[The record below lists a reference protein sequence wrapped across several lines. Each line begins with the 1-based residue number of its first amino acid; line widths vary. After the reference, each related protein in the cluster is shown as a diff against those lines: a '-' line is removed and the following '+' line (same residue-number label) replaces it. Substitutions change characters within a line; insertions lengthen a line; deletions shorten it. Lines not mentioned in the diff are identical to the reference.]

1 MSLILSTLLLCC
13 PVAAQVAP
21 TPQVHFSAFPQDL
34 QIVPRDADGYGQVQI
49 AGQILT
55 AEAGHLQLQVWRNHE
70 LWLDKELPPVFSTSI
85 AIPAELAN
93 YTFTASWIAGGQ
105 TRLLDQAQNVA
116 AGDVY
121 LISGQS
127 NANAIDYQNEQLG
140 NQHQRHW
147 IRSFGSA
154 STNPNE
160 VAADLDWHL
169 AEAETGLTSGSV
181 GTWGLR
187 MAQLLLDEYQIP
199 IALLNGAVGGTQISY
214 HLRNDLQH
222 ADMNTAYGR
231 LLWRAQAAGVA
242 DKAKAFFWYQGES
255 DGMTSV
261 PVYSDRFYDLYLDWQ
276 EDCIGLR
283 EIYLMPVMKGCG
295 NPTLLLRDQQRRA
308 ADELPNITVMSVT
321 ATGAHDGCHFFYAGY
336 REIGNRL
343 ARILAR
349 DFYGSLDIANIT
361 PPNPLEAQ
369 FANAAHDQILVTY
382 RVPTDQLIVGPEV
395 YLDFHLG
402 DGPEVVTSA
411 TLAGPGQI
419 LLTLDQPTQA
429 TNLAYRGHAGNGG
442 DWLMNSRG
450 VGALVFKGL
459 PILP

>member
-1 MSLILSTLLLCC
+1 MSLLLSTLLLCT
-13 PVAAQVAP
+13 PVAAQVAA

-49 AGQILT
+49 AGEVLT
-55 AEAGHLQLQVWRNHE
+55 AEPGGLQLQVFRNDE
-70 LWLDKELPPVFSTSI
+70 LWLEQNLTQSFAVSI
-85 AIPAELAN
+85 AIPAELAD
-93 YTFTASWIAGGQ
+93 YSFFASWMVGGQ
-105 TRLLDQAQNVA
+105 AQVVGKADNVA

-121 LISGQS
+121 IISGQS
-127 NANAIDYQNEQLG
+127 NANAIDYHSEQLG
-140 NQHQRHW
+140 NQHQRNW

-154 STNPNE
+154 STDPNV
-160 VAADLDWHL
+160 VANDLAWHL
-169 AEAETGLTSGSV
+169 AEAEIGLTSGSV

-231 LLWRAQAAGVA
+231 LLWRAQTAGVA

-255 DGMTSV
+255 DGAT
-261 PVYSDRFYDLYLDWQ
+261 PVATYADRFYDLYLDWQ
-276 EDCIGLR
+276 EDCTGLR
-283 EIYLMPVMKGCG
+283 QIYLMPVMKGCG
-295 NPTLLLRDQQRRA
+295 NPTLLLRDRQRRA
-308 ADELPNITVMSVT
+308 ADELPYLTVMSVT

-343 ARILAR
+343 ARIVAH

-361 PPNPLEAQ
+361 PPNPLEAR
-369 FANAAHDQILVTY
+369 FTSTTRDQILLSY
-382 RVPTDQLIVGPEV
+382 RVPSDQLIVGPEV

-402 DGPEVVTSA
+402 NGPEVVTSA
-411 TLAGPGQI
+411 TLAGPGQL

-429 TNLAYRGHAGNGG
+429 NLLSYRGHAGNGG
-442 DWLMNSRG
+442 DWLINGRG